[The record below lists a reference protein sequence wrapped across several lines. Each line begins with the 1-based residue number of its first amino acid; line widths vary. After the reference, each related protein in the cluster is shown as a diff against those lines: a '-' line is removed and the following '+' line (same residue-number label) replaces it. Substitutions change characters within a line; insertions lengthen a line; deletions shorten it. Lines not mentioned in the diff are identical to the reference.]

1 MAATRRE
8 IIVGRVAGVLVFV
21 FGSGLLAL
29 NVAEAQPQGQA
40 QASGGTFTGFATG
53 SIGLALGG
61 DVADPGWTPGGSIA
75 IYDPSG
81 WGAELDLSHVRAFDQ
96 ARFLESGVTSLMLNV
111 TGIFRDEV
119 ALVRPYALG
128 GVGLLRAR
136 ACAVGCLTAV
146 SRTGLGFDAGGGVFV
161 LFNEAF
167 GARGDVRYFRYLQ
180 RDADLPLTDNGLF
193 DFWRV
198 SIGASISW
206 PIR

>member
-8 IIVGRVAGVLVFV
+8 VIVGRLVRVSVFV
-21 FGSGLLAL
+21 CSSSLFVLSG
-29 NVAEAQPQGQA
+29 AEAQA

-53 SIGLALGG
+53 SIGLARGG
-61 DVADPGWTPGGSIA
+61 DVADSGWTPGGSIA

-81 WGAELDLSHVRAFDQ
+81 WGAELDLAYVREFDK
-96 ARFLESGVTSLMLNV
+96 ARFLESSVTSLMLNV

-119 ALVRPYALG
+119 ALVRPYLVG

-136 ACAVGCLTAV
+136 VCAAGCLTAV
-146 SRTGLGFDAGGGVFV
+146 SRTDVGFDAGGGVFV

-167 GARGDVRYFRYLQ
+167 GARGDVRYFRNLQ
-180 RDADLPLTDNGLF
+180 KDVDLPLTDNGFL
-193 DFWRV
+193 DFWRI
-198 SIGASISW
+198 SIGATISW

>member
-8 IIVGRVAGVLVFV
+8 VIVGRLARVLVFV
-21 FGSGLLAL
+21 LSSSLFVLSA
-29 NVAEAQPQGQA
+29 AEAQSQA

-53 SIGLALGG
+53 SIGLARGG

-81 WGAELDLSHVRAFDQ
+81 WGAELDLSYVREFDK
-96 ARFLESGVTSLMLNV
+96 ARFLESSVTSLMLNV

-128 GVGLLRAR
+128 GVGLLRVR
-136 ACAVGCLTAV
+136 ACAAGCLTAV
-146 SRTGLGFDAGGGVFV
+146 SSTDVGFDAGGGVFV

-167 GARGDVRYFRYLQ
+167 GARGDVRYFRSLQ
-180 RDADLPLTDNGLF
+180 KDVDLPLTDNGFF
-193 DFWRV
+193 DFWRI
-198 SIGASISW
+198 SIGATISW